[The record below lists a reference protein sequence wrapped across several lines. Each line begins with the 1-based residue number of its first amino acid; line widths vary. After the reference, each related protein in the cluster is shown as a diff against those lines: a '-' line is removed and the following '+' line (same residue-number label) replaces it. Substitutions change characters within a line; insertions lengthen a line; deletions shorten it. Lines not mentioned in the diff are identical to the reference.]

1 MIKDVD
7 FMKEFL
13 GAEARISIDDVVIK
27 ERIPKKYRHVLLDE
41 RLRRERN
48 RLEIRILK
56 RLYSQGVNV
65 PKVLEERE
73 YGFVMEYIKGET
85 FYKIEDYNDKI
96 IKKFAKEVA
105 KMHNLDIVHGDLTL
119 RNVVLSEGN
128 VYLIDFG
135 LSDYSKRYEDKS
147 MDLYVLE
154 ETSKIKDFPLDL
166 FLEFYF
172 SYVRDGDKIEKQLE
186 RIRRRRRYLGGT

>member
-1 MIKDVD
+1 
-7 FMKEFL
+7 MKEFL

-128 VYLIDFG
+128 VYLIDCG